1 MEISEILKSSKDYFN
16 SKHTLPYSFRLSA
29 LKKLKSEILLKQVEI
44 ADAIKLDLGKS
55 FEESYMSEIGMV
67 ISEINFAIKHLK
79 KWIKPKK
86 LKTPLAHSFS
96 KSFIMAEPLGVV
108 LIMSPWN
115 YPFML
120 CLDPLVGAIAS
131 GNCAV
136 LKPSNYSFNTSKIIR
151 EIISKIFPPS
161 YITVVEGG
169 REQNKEL
176 LDQKFDY
183 IFFTGGIAVGTEVA
197 KRASNNLIPY
207 TLELGGK
214 SPCIVEKSAN
224 LKIAATRIAFGKFLN
239 CGQTCVAPDYIL
251 IDEKVKDKFLEYFKE
266 AIIKMYTSS
275 PLDNQNYGKI
285 INQKHFNRISGL
297 IDKNKVYYGG
307 KTNEELL
314 KIEPTILDNV
324 TLNDAVMKEEIF
336 GPIMPIISYKNFD
349 EAEKIIRSFSSP
361 LAFYVFSNNKKFIK
375 YSLNSFHFGGGC
387 INDTIIHLAN
397 PRLSFG
403 GVGGSG
409 MGKYHGYKSF
419 EIFSNF
425 KSIVKKYNFLDLPI
439 RYAPYTK
446 TKRKLIKFFMK

>member
-86 LKTPLAHSFS
+86 VKTPLAHSFS

-169 REQNKEL
+169 
-176 LDQKFDY
+176 
-183 IFFTGGIAVGTEVA
+183 
-197 KRASNNLIPY
+197 
-207 TLELGGK
+207 
-214 SPCIVEKSAN
+214 
-224 LKIAATRIAFGKFLN
+224 
-239 CGQTCVAPDYIL
+239 
-251 IDEKVKDKFLEYFKE
+251 
-266 AIIKMYTSS
+266 
-275 PLDNQNYGKI
+275 
-285 INQKHFNRISGL
+285 
-297 IDKNKVYYGG
+297 
-307 KTNEELL
+307 
-314 KIEPTILDNV
+314 
-324 TLNDAVMKEEIF
+324 
-336 GPIMPIISYKNFD
+336 
-349 EAEKIIRSFSSP
+349 
-361 LAFYVFSNNKKFIK
+361 
-375 YSLNSFHFGGGC
+375 
-387 INDTIIHLAN
+387 
-397 PRLSFG
+397 
-403 GVGGSG
+403 
-409 MGKYHGYKSF
+409 
-419 EIFSNF
+419 
-425 KSIVKKYNFLDLPI
+425 
-439 RYAPYTK
+439 
-446 TKRKLIKFFMK
+446 

>member
-1 MEISEILKSSKDYFN
+1 M
-16 SKHTLPYSFRLSA
+16 
-29 LKKLKSEILLKQVEI
+29 
-44 ADAIKLDLGKS
+44 
-55 FEESYMSEIGMV
+55 
-67 ISEINFAIKHLK
+67 
-79 KWIKPKK
+79 
-86 LKTPLAHSFS
+86 
-96 KSFIMAEPLGVV
+96 
-108 LIMSPWN
+108 
-115 YPFML
+115 
-120 CLDPLVGAIAS
+120 
-131 GNCAV
+131 
-136 LKPSNYSFNTSKIIR
+136 
-151 EIISKIFPPS
+151 
-161 YITVVEGG
+161 
-169 REQNKEL
+169 
-176 LDQKFDY
+176 
-183 IFFTGGIAVGTEVA
+183 A

-285 INQKHFNRISGL
+285 INQKHFDRISGL
-297 IDKNKVYYGG
+297 IDKNNVYYGG
-307 KTNEELL
+307 KTKEELL

-403 GVGGSG
+403 GVGASG

-419 EIFSNF
+419 ETFSNF

>member
-86 LKTPLAHSFS
+86 VKTPLAHSFS

-285 INQKHFNRISGL
+285 INQKHFDRISGL

-307 KTNEELL
+307 KTKEELL

-419 EIFSNF
+419 ETFSNF